1 MWGIWTIPNK
11 MAIEKRFLGSSNEAF
26 YKIFALLYK
35 WCKLMK
41 GGDVKFLENMVD
53 KVKEWLQNF
62 WQQTENMEIEGII

>member
-1 MWGIWTIPNK
+1 
-11 MAIEKRFLGSSNEAF
+11 
-26 YKIFALLYK
+26 
-35 WCKLMK
+35 MK

>member
-1 MWGIWTIPNK
+1 MWVIWTIPNK
-11 MAIEKRFLGSSNEAF
+11 MAIEKRFLGPSNEAF

-53 KVKEWLQNF
+53 KVKE
-62 WQQTENMEIEGII
+62 

>member
-1 MWGIWTIPNK
+1 MWVIWTIPNK
-11 MAIEKRFLGSSNEAF
+11 MAIEKRFLGPSNEAF

-41 GGDVKFLENMVD
+41 GGDVKFLENMVN